1 MHSGDYIHYYTSHY
15 QRVELCVKKHVFPS
29 LVSQTPKHL
38 TGTYEQL
45 STLPSVCFPLPRL
58 LTRQRYIWYR
68 WINSPSHIELVTFA
82 CCRDFPAGAFAGW
95 EHLALA
101 QASVRETSRTK
112 RRSTEGSNLWFT
124 QHWTNQKQADQ
135 WWPLQHHRFSDIHVH
150 LSYITDFLIILN
162 TLLASRLSSKRYK
175 ANLFSLNLQ
184 LQLYL
189 WCECCQ
195 VVF

>member
-1 MHSGDYIHYYTSHY
+1 MTTSKTWKKTWIQAQWWLYTLLYITLSTG
-15 QRVELCVKKHVFPS
+15 VKKHVFPS
-29 LVSQTPKHL
+29 LVSQTSKHL

-45 STLPSVCFPLPRL
+45 STLPSVCFTLPRL

-68 WINSPSHIELVTFA
+68 WINSPSHTELVTFA
-82 CCRDFPAGAFAGW
+82 CCCRDFPAGAFAGW

-150 LSYITDFLIILN
+150 LRIFLTDFLIILN
-162 TLLASRLSSKRYK
+162 TLLAIKLISKRYK
-175 ANLFSLNLQ
+175 ANLF
-184 LQLYL
+184 
-189 WCECCQ
+189 
-195 VVF
+195 